1 MEKVLF
7 LKFYSGI
14 MKQPGKSSSDLPKSK
29 TGSSINNQERTVKDD
44 IESLLKDLK
53 LNKYQSSDVN
63 DYYDHDHEHKLS
75 KTEIDK
81 LNMMAS
87 NLKDLL
93 SRLLE
98 KRKNAKRNMTVDVS
112 C

>member
-1 MEKVLF
+1 
-7 LKFYSGI
+7 
-14 MKQPGKSSSDLPKSK
+14 MKQSGKSISDLQKSK
-29 TGSSINNQERTVKDD
+29 TTTNINTQERTIKDD
-44 IESLLKDLK
+44 IENLLKDLK

-63 DYYDHDHEHKLS
+63 DYYDHDHEHKLTKS
-75 KTEIDK
+75 EIDK
-81 LNMMAS
+81 LNQMAV

-112 C
+112 SMFF

>member
-1 MEKVLF
+1 MQKIIIIKTF
-7 LKFYSGI
+7 RGI
-14 MKQPGKSSSDLPKSK
+14 MKQPGKSSSDLQKSK
-29 TGSSINNQERTVKDD
+29 TVSNISNQERTIKDE

-75 KTEIDK
+75 KTELDK
-81 LNMMAS
+81 LNTMAS
-87 NLKDLL
+87 NLRDLL